1 MALAT
6 DVKIFRSTDGGAP
19 TLNGAAGALSSLLHA
34 CLVTGYNIQSPSGIT
49 RNGTTVTV
57 TFSSAHGYV
66 VHQVVNISGANE
78 ADYNGNFRITSVT
91 TNTLTFELASGVT
104 PTTPA
109 TGTFASKVAPAGWTR
124 PYSDT
129 NKAVFKPSDAAA
141 TGCCLRIDDTNAA
154 TRRSV
159 VRGYVSMTDLDSGTE
174 PFPASQSL
182 YWHKSTDDATS
193 RVWFVAADSRLFYL
207 GMANGGTSYADLH
220 LFGDI
225 VSYKPG
231 DAYHCVLSGS
241 TSPSSDTTPGSLMAK
256 VSYAPNLYATSSIV
270 VARGYGAVANAPYP
284 LGTIGVVSGSVNT
297 STAPANYSQPIGNN
311 LPAYPHAVD
320 NGIVFGNL
328 FFLEYGAVYVVR
340 GYPPGLYD
348 PWHAP
353 VATYNVPLILT
364 DVPSANRRAIAWAA
378 RAYNQ
383 SGGTYWYTNSSQG
396 VALID
401 ITGPWR

>member
-34 CLVTGYNIQSPSGIT
+34 CLVTGYNTQVPAGIT
-49 RNGTTVTV
+49 RDGTTVTV
-57 TFSSAHGYV
+57 TFGSAHGYV
-66 VHQVVNISGANE
+66 EHQVVNISGANE
-78 ADYNGNFRITSVT
+78 SDYNGDFRITSVT
-91 TNTLTFELASGVT
+91 STTFTFELAGGIT

-141 TGCCLRIDDTNAA
+141 TGCRLRIDDTNAA

-174 PFPASQSL
+174 PFPASASL

-207 GMANGGTSYADLH
+207 GMANNGTTYADLH
-220 LFGDI
+220 MFGDI

-231 DAYHCVLSGS
+231 DAYHCVLTG
-241 TSPSSDTTPGSLMAK
+241 SPSSSSDTIAGSLMVK
-256 VSYAPNLYATSSIV
+256 CLYAANIYASAAIS
-270 VARGYGAVANAPYP
+270 VARGYAGITGTPYP
-284 LGTIGVVSGSVNT
+284 LGVYGFMIAST
-297 STAPANYSQPIGNN
+297 SSAATLTGYALPIGNN
-311 LPAYPHAVD
+311 LIAYPHAVD

-328 FFLEYGAVYVVR
+328 FMVEYGSVYVVR
-340 GYPPGLYD
+340 GYPPGIYD

-353 VATYNVPLILT
+353 ITSYNVPLIL
-364 DVPSANRRAIAWAA
+364 DDIPSANRKAIAWAA
-378 RAYNQ
+378 RAYQ
-383 SGGTYWYTNSSQG
+383 QTGGSYWFTNSTVG